1 MKKIIRNSVLLTI
14 LAVFAS
20 NCSDK
25 VDLQG
30 PYQENVYVFGLLD
43 ASQSTQKI
51 KIYKVF
57 SGANGTQSAQNLDS
71 IYFKNGELDVKL
83 EVYKLD
89 SSANKL
95 TNDIVLNYSTNST
108 LNNNGPFNPND
119 AVFYFTNTPIK
130 FDYTYKL
137 VINTNK
143 NKRIESDYIK
153 IADSCNFQTVF
164 PSLPGFGQE
173 LVFRQEV
180 YTFLDTTRIYKIK
193 FADAKNVKGINC
205 KMVMTYGNYDGL
217 GFLQSKQSVQYDLK
231 NLKFSGVGNENIE
244 YNIDQNDFLK
254 YWGENIPVDNS
265 VFERRSLSMDFTF
278 TTFDKETETFLA
290 AQNESNGLSQEKLSY
305 SNIKNGLGFIGS
317 RNTITYYRSTTFNVD
332 KVIGKSKYTRQLR
345 FRIN

>member
-43 ASQSTQKI
+43 AAQSTQKI

-57 SGANGTQSAQNLDS
+57 SGANGSQSSQNLDS

-83 EVYKLD
+83 EVYDNNNVKSKKVIPLLY
-89 SSANKL
+89 AN
-95 TNDIVLNYSTNST
+95 DAT
-108 LNNNGPFNPND
+108 LNGNGPFNPNN
-119 AVFYFTNTPIK
+119 AVYYYTNEPIYF
-130 FDYTYKL
+130 DSVYKL